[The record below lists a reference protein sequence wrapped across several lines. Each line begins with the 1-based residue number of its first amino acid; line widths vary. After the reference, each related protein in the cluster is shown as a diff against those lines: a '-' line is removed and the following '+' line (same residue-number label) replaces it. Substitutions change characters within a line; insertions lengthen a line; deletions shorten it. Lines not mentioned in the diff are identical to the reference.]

1 MSVGKA
7 RGASRPLTKILMKL
21 QDLQVRIISGVV
33 MASLA
38 LACLWAGGW
47 LFSLCWLFL
56 SGMVAAEWQA
66 MVSPKAVLERSLT
79 AAVMLLAIATA
90 MSLAGAGAALEC
102 LVAGVVVTAS
112 LAPAGR
118 RLWAGSGALY
128 AGTLLLAV
136 IDLRFS
142 LSPFGFLALLWLFAV
157 VWMTDIMAYFG
168 GRLIGGAKLWP
179 QVSPS
184 KTWAGTLSGLVS
196 GTAAGAGIV
205 WLAAMPVSWPLVL
218 VLGVA
223 ASLASQAGDLL
234 ESAMKRH
241 FGVKDSSPFI
251 PGHGGFMDRLDGFI
265 AASIFAALFGFLR
278 LDAPMAAA
286 GLFQW

>member
-1 MSVGKA
+1 MSAGKA
-7 RGASRPLTKILMKL
+7 NSVKRQFGRLLTKL
-21 QDLQVRIISGVV
+21 QDLRVRIVSGVV

-56 SGMVAAEWQA
+56 SVMVASEWQA
-66 MVSPKAVLERSLT
+66 MVTPKARTARSVT
-79 AAVMLLAIATA
+79 AAIMLLAIACA
-90 MSLAGAGAALEC
+90 MSLAGAAAALEC
-102 LVAGVVVTAS
+102 LVVGTLAIAS

-118 RLWAGSGALY
+118 RLWAASGAVY
-128 AGTLLLAV
+128 AGMLLLAV

-142 LSPFGFLALLWLFAV
+142 LSPFGFLALLWLFGV

-184 KTWAGTLSGLVS
+184 KTWAGTLSGLIS
-196 GTAAGAGIV
+196 GTLGGAGIV
-205 WLAAMPVSWPLVL
+205 WFAKMPVSWPLVL
-218 VLGVA
+218 LLGVA
-223 ASLASQAGDLL
+223 ASLVAQAGDLL

-265 AASIFAALFGFLR
+265 AASIFAALFGYFR

>member
-1 MSVGKA
+1 MSAGKA
-7 RGASRPLTKILMKL
+7 DSVKRQFGRLLTKL
-21 QDLQVRIISGVV
+21 QDLRVRIVSGVV

-56 SGMVAAEWQA
+56 SVMVASEWQA
-66 MVSPKAVLERSLT
+66 MVTPKARTARSVT
-79 AAVMLLAIATA
+79 AAIMLLAIACA
-90 MSLAGAGAALEC
+90 MSLAGAAAALEC
-102 LVAGVVVTAS
+102 LVVGTLAIAS

-118 RLWAGSGALY
+118 RLWAASGAVY
-128 AGTLLLAV
+128 AGMLLLAV

-142 LSPFGFLALLWLFAV
+142 LSPFGFLALLWLFGV

-184 KTWAGTLSGLVS
+184 KTWAGTLSGLIS
-196 GTAAGAGIV
+196 GTLGGAGIV
-205 WLAAMPVSWPLVL
+205 WFAKMPVSWPLVL
-218 VLGVA
+218 LLGVA
-223 ASLASQAGDLL
+223 ASLVAQAGDLL

-265 AASIFAALFGFLR
+265 AASIFAALFGYFR

>member
-1 MSVGKA
+1 MKLRLGRV
-7 RGASRPLTKILMKL
+7 LTRL
-21 QDLQVRIISGVV
+21 QDLQVRIASGVV
-33 MASLA
+33 MASFA
-38 LACLWAGGW
+38 LACLWVGGW

-56 SGMVAAEWQA
+56 STMVAAEWQA
-66 MVSPKAVLERSLT
+66 MVSSKALT
-79 AAVMLLAIATA
+79 VRNVTGAIMLLAIASA
-90 MSLAGAGAALEC
+90 MRLAGAAAALEC
-102 LVAGVVVTAS
+102 LVAGVMAIAA

-118 RLWAGSGALY
+118 RLWAASGALY
-128 AGTLLLAV
+128 AGSLLLAV
-136 IDLRFS
+136 TDLRFS
-142 LSPFGFLALLWLFAV
+142 LSPFGFLALLWLFGV

-184 KTWAGTLSGLVS
+184 KTWAGTLSGLIS
-196 GTAAGAGIV
+196 GTLAGAGIV
-205 WLAAMPVSWPLVL
+205 WLAKMPVSWPLVL
-218 VLGVA
+218 LMGIFTSLVA
-223 ASLASQAGDLL
+223 QVGDLL

-265 AASIFAALFGFLR
+265 AASLFAALFGYLR

>member
-1 MSVGKA
+1 MSTGKA
-7 RGASRPLTKILMKL
+7 NGSELWLKSALAKL
-21 QDLQVRIISGVV
+21 QDLKIRIISGVV

-38 LACLWAGGW
+38 LVCLWAGGW
-47 LFSLCWLFL
+47 LFSFCWLFL
-56 SGMVAAEWQA
+56 SAMVAFEWQT
-66 MVSPKAVLERSLT
+66 MVTPQASTTRNIVAL
-79 AAVMLLAIATA
+79 VMLLAMASA
-90 MSLAGAGAALEC
+90 MNLAGAGAALEC
-102 LVAGVVVTAS
+102 LLAGVVAIAA
-112 LAPAGR
+112 LAPAGQ
-118 RLWAGSGALY
+118 RLWAGGGALY

-136 IDLRFS
+136 MDLRFS
-142 LSPFGFLALLWLFAV
+142 LSPFGFLALFWLFGV

-184 KTWAGTLSGLVS
+184 KTWAGTLSGLIS
-196 GTAAGAGIV
+196 GTLAGAGIV
-205 WLAAMPVSWPLVL
+205 WLAGMPVSWPLVL
-218 VLGVA
+218 LLGVA
-223 ASLASQAGDLL
+223 ASLVAQGGDLL

-265 AASIFAALFGFLR
+265 AASIFVALFGFLR

>member
-1 MSVGKA
+1 MSANKA
-7 RGASRPLTKILMKL
+7 SDLKLRLKGTLTKL
-21 QDLQVRIISGVV
+21 QDLKVRIISSLV

-56 SGMVAAEWQA
+56 SAMVAFEWQS
-66 MVSPKAVLERSLT
+66 MVTPHASTSRNIVAL
-79 AAVMLLAIATA
+79 VMLFA
-90 MSLAGAGAALEC
+90 MASALYVAGAGAALEC
-102 LVAGVVVTAS
+102 LLVGVVAIAG
-112 LAPAGR
+112 LAPSGR
-118 RLWAGSGALY
+118 RLWAGGGALY
-128 AGTLLLAV
+128 AGTLLLSV
-136 IDLRFS
+136 MDLRFS
-142 LSPFGFLALLWLFAV
+142 LSPFGFLALFWLFGV

-184 KTWAGTLSGLVS
+184 KTWAGTLSGLIS
-196 GTAAGAGIV
+196 GTLAGAGIV
-205 WLAAMPVSWPLVL
+205 WLARMPVSWPLVL
-218 VLGVA
+218 ALGIA
-223 ASLASQAGDLL
+223 ASLVAQGGDLL